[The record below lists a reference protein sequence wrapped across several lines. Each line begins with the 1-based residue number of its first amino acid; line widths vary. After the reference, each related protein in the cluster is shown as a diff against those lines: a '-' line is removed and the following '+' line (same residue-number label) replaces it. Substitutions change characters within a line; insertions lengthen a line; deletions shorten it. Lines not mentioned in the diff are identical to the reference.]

1 MAASSAVWE
10 KQMRGVGQKGANMR
24 EPSDLDGP
32 ARLSIDEIAPVWV
45 LDDPRGSTST
55 QVIGIA
61 ERLGVPHLR
70 VPLMWNWKANLGGF
84 MPGGSLLGLATGGTP
99 PWPLS
104 APRGPA
110 LALSAGVRSRGV
122 ALWLRSTFGTRIVL
136 CGGPG
141 WHSGLFDMLV
151 VPRGLGRVRPRSNVL
166 QVLGTPHRL
175 SPLVLSQARLSWAAR
190 LAHLPRPLIAVL
202 AGGGAAGGP
211 MRPLAAHALA
221 RNVAQLAITSGGS
234 VMATTSRRTG
244 ADATEALA
252 AGLAPSMHLLYRW
265 GEPGDNPYAGFIGL
279 ADAIVVSGDST
290 SMISEACAAEAPVF
304 IADLGGGP
312 HHRALHASLYR
323 AGQARPLGDSL
334 SAWPR
339 TPLDEA
345 GRVATEIRARMAIG
359 PQAVD

>member
-1 MAASSAVWE
+1 
-10 KQMRGVGQKGANMR
+10 MRGVGQKGVNMR
-24 EPSDLDGP
+24 EPSGLDGP

-45 LDDPRGSTST
+45 LDDPRASTSA

-70 VPLMWNWKANLGGF
+70 VPLMWNWKVHLGSL
-84 MPGGSLLGLATGGTP
+84 MPGGSLLGLGTGGTP

-122 ALWLRSTFGTRIVL
+122 ALWLRSNFGTRIVHS
-136 CGGPG
+136 GKAGPG
-141 WHSGLFDMLV
+141 WHAASFDMLV
-151 VPRGLGRVRPRSNVL
+151 VPRGLGRAERQSNIVP
-166 QVLGTPHRL
+166 VLGLPHRL

-190 LAHLPRPLIAVL
+190 LAHLPRPLITVL

-211 MRPLAAHALA
+211 MRPHAAHALA
-221 RNVAQLAITSGGS
+221 SLIARLAVASGGS
-234 VMATTSRRTG
+234 VLATTSRRTG
-244 ADATEALA
+244 AEATEALA
-252 AGLAPSMHLLYRW
+252 AGLSPSMHLLFRW

-279 ADAIVVSGDST
+279 ADAIVVTGDSPA
-290 SMISEACAAEAPVF
+290 MISEACAGEAPVF
-304 IADLGGGP
+304 IADLGAGP

-345 GRVATEIRARMAIG
+345 GRVANEIRARMSIG